1 LTRISA
7 IVEPPRD
14 DSVEE
19 AIRVLERAEGKG
31 VVLRLLGGV
40 AVYIRCPTARRDDF
54 ARRYGDTDFIGHAR
68 QSAEIK
74 SLFNELGYLPRE
86 RFNAIHGGRRLVF
99 TDATHQRRVDVFL
112 DVFEMCHRFDLKERM
127 EIDRQTIP
135 LADLLA
141 TKLQIIQTNEK
152 DIGDAICLLIDHE
165 IGDGDL
171 RDTINGERL
180 ARLCG
185 EDWGIYKTF
194 SINLALLAVATE
206 KWDLKE
212 SERELVNSKI
222 ERLTAGI
229 ENAPKSIAWKMRAAI
244 GERIRW
250 YELPEED
257 TGLVEQV
264 QAKES

>member
-1 LTRISA
+1 LTGISA
-7 IVEPPRD
+7 IVEPPLA
-14 DSVEE
+14 DSVDE
-19 AIRVLERAEGKG
+19 AIRVLDHAERKE

-40 AVYIRCPTARRDDF
+40 AVYIRCPTARRDGLARKYADIDF
-54 ARRYGDTDFIGHAR
+54 VGHAR

-74 SLFNELGYLPRE
+74 RLFGELGYLARE

-99 TDATHQRRVDVFL
+99 TDSSHQRRADVFL
-112 DVFEMCHRFDLKERM
+112 DVFEMCHRFDLKERI

-141 TKLQIIQTNEK
+141 TKLQIIQRNEK
-152 DIGDAICLLIDHE
+152 DVGDAICLLVDHE
-165 IGDGDL
+165 IGDTDL
-171 RDTINGERL
+171 RDTINGAYL

-194 SINLALLAVATE
+194 SINLAMLAVATE
-206 KWDLKE
+206 TWNLKE
-212 SERELVNSKI
+212 SERELVKKRI
-222 ERLTAGI
+222 EGLTKAI
-229 ENAPKSIAWKMRAAI
+229 ESAPKSIAWKMRAAI

-250 YELPEED
+250 YELPEEE